1 MRSSIAPEKF
11 NTDSFR
17 IFDKGWFLL
26 TGGDF
31 YRKSF
36 NAMTV
41 SWGGFGT
48 MWGKP
53 VVTVVVRPQRHTL
66 KFLDA
71 GEDFTLCA
79 FGEEFKEALTF
90 LGRNSGRDVPDKI
103 AKAGLTPM
111 RSDEVSAPAYT
122 EAELVIE
129 CRKLYRGELK
139 GKDFCE
145 KSLIRECYP
154 DGDFHYFFV
163 AEVKAIT
170 GSDKYKKQF

>member
-1 MRSSIAPEKF
+1 MKHTIAPEKL
-11 NTDSFR
+11 NADNFR
-17 IFDKGWFLL
+17 VFDKGWFLL
-26 TGGDF
+26 TGGNF
-31 YRKSF
+31 YQNNF

-66 KFLDA
+66 PFLDA

-79 FGEEFKEALTF
+79 FGEEYKEALTF

-103 AKAGLTPM
+103 AKAGLTPV
-111 RSDEVSAPAYT
+111 RADEVAAPAYA

-139 GKDFCE
+139 GKNFCD
-145 KSLIRECYP
+145 KSIIQECYP
-154 DGDFHYFFV
+154 AGDFHIFFV
-163 AEVKAIT
+163 AEVKSINGT
-170 GSDKYKKQF
+170 EKYKK

>member
-1 MRSSIAPEKF
+1 MKHTIAPEKF
-11 NTDSFR
+11 NADNFR
-17 IFDKGWFLL
+17 VFDKGWFLL
-26 TGGDF
+26 TGGNF
-31 YRKSF
+31 YQNNF

-66 KFLDA
+66 PFLDA

-79 FGEEFKEALTF
+79 FGEEYKEALTF

-103 AKAGLTPM
+103 AKAELTPV
-111 RSDEVSAPAYT
+111 RADEVAAPAYA

-139 GKDFCE
+139 GKNFCD
-145 KSLIRECYP
+145 KSIIQECYP
-154 DGDFHYFFV
+154 AGDFHIFFV
-163 AEVKAIT
+163 AEVKSINGT
-170 GSDKYKKQF
+170 EKYKK